1 MKKKLMKAAALMMA
15 AAMAAAMPAAVMA
28 DEAEKVTI
36 RFSWWGGDARHQQTL
51 EAIELYESLNPN
63 IHIEAEY
70 QGYDGYY
77 EKMITTLSSG
87 TAPDL
92 MQYHRDWVADVQGAD
107 HYLANLSELPV
118 DLSTLP
124 ENVLNTSGSFNEEPV
139 LYSCSVGGQV
149 MYVNKDFAEKY
160 NFDYEKEYTWEEL
173 MEEGSRIHEEDPE
186 AYLMTADIDVL
197 NRLIVLEYLA
207 QLTGESIV
215 TDDYKIAF
223 TVEQMTASLEN
234 ILALYESN
242 TMEPYGESAVFVGQ
256 MEQNNKWVN
265 GQIGLLL
272 DISGAVAK
280 YDASIECGVD
290 IMAIPGQEDEVCT
303 GVDYSG
309 NMGFVINDNSAN
321 KEETAKFLSW
331 MMND

>member
-1 MKKKLMKAAALMMA
+1 
-15 AAMAAAMPAAVMA
+15 
-28 DEAEKVTI
+28 
-36 RFSWWGGDARHQQTL
+36 
-51 EAIELYESLNPN
+51 
-63 IHIEAEY
+63 
-70 QGYDGYY
+70 
-77 EKMITTLSSG
+77 
-87 TAPDL
+87 
-92 MQYHRDWVADVQGAD
+92 
-107 HYLANLSELPV
+107 
-118 DLSTLP
+118 
-124 ENVLNTSGSFNEEPV
+124 
-139 LYSCSVGGQV
+139 

-160 NFDYEKEYTWEEL
+160 NFDYEKDYTWEEL
-173 MEEGSRIHEEDPE
+173 MEEGARIHEEDPD

-207 QLTGESIV
+207 QQTGESIV
-215 TDDYKIAF
+215 TEDYQIAF
-223 TVEQMTASLEN
+223 TVEQMQESLEN
-234 ILALYESN
+234 ILALYETG

-290 IMAIPGQEDEVCT
+290 IMAIPHQEDQVCT

-321 KEETAKFLSW
+321 KEEAAKFLSW
-331 MMND
+331 MMNDEEAIKILKDCRGFPATSTAIETLQKEELMSEVLAKANATAGEGQTYSINAISGNTEMETIRKDAIEQVIYGDLTPEEAAQDIYDSYEELLAELAEEEE